1 MINLVQFIDDTNN
14 ARKYISGI
22 TKINDDE
29 IYDNTLWY
37 KISDEVYIFL
47 KDRLTTK
54 NGNKS
59 SFFIDINSET
69 IDDVSDIKTDSSNN
83 IIEDTL
89 MSVLTQYDKNMQE
102 VLVSISHMYPFKL
115 YKYFNHYNALV
126 AKGIF
131 VTDENQ
137 EEKYFDVINTGDDD
151 LVIKFS
157 EFIDIKNDM
166 NDEYTIYKDY
176 NTYHRRLY
184 LSKTKQEAKQVYEE
198 FMSLYK

>member
-166 NDEYTIYKDY
+166 NDEYTIYSNY